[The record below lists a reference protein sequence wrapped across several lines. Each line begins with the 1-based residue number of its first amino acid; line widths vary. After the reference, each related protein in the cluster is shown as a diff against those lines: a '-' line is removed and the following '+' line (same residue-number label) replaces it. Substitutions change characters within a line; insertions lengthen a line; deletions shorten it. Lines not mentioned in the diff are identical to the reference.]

1 MICSA
6 GSCDAEI
13 MIDPANLDTPEAR
26 LTWARKRRFPEA
38 ATFARVVGMKEVTY
52 RSYEA
57 GQNGFA
63 KHASL
68 FARKLNVPTDWLLT
82 GGALSDDALVP
93 APLSNE
99 SAADQLDAVLL
110 PEVEVAYSMGGGSI
124 NDDFPVIQMV
134 PFSRAW
140 LETLT
145 HSPATMLMVARG
157 DGDSMTPTIMDR
169 DIVIIDRSDRRFNSQ
184 DRIWAICYG
193 EFGMIKRVRAL
204 PGGQFQINSDNP
216 TVTPIIATEDELTFI
231 GRVVGVIRRI

>member
-1 MICSA
+1 MDQPKDL
-6 GSCDAEI
+6 DA
-13 MIDPANLDTPEAR
+13 PEAR
-26 LTWARKRRFPEA
+26 LTWARRRRYPEA

-52 RSYEA
+52 RSYES

-63 KHASL
+63 KHASG
-68 FARKLNVPTDWLLT
+68 FAAKLGVPTDWLLN
-82 GGALSDDALVP
+82 GGPLSDEMLAPIALTD
-93 APLSNE
+93 E

-110 PEVEVAYSMGGGSI
+110 PEVEVSYSMGGGSI
-124 NDDFPVIQMV
+124 NDDFPIIQMV

-145 HSPATMLMVARG
+145 RSPARMLMVARG

-184 DRIWAICYG
+184 DRIWAVCYG

-216 TVTPIIATEDELTFI
+216 AVTPIVATEDELTFI